1 MQDSPLTIK
10 QLMRRSGVTLSQVA
24 NAAET
29 TVSDV
34 SKLLNDNLREKVQ
47 AAALRLV
54 VAQNKEVKGYLNPLE
69 GYEESEETEIVSLWE
84 QDYRKEDK
92 MVQQFMQHKK

>member
-10 QLMRRSGVTLSQVA
+10 QLLKRSGVTLSQVA
-24 NAAET
+24 NASET

-54 VAQNKEVKGYLNPLE
+54 VAQNKEVKDYLVPLE
-69 GYEESEETEIVSLWE
+69 GYSEESEETEIVSMWE

-92 MVQQFMQHKK
+92 MV

>member
-1 MQDSPLTIK
+1 MQDSPLPIK
-10 QLMRRSGVTLSQVA
+10 PLMRRSGVTLSQVA
-24 NAAET
+24 NASET

-54 VAQNKEVKGYLNPLE
+54 VAQNKEVKDYLIPLE
-69 GYEESEETEIVSLWE
+69 GYSEESEETQIVSLWE

-92 MVQQFMQHKK
+92 MV

>member
-10 QLMRRSGVTLSQVA
+10 QLLKRSGVTLSQVA
-24 NAAET
+24 NASET

-54 VAQNKEVKGYLNPLE
+54 VAQNKEVKDYLIPLE
-69 GYEESEETEIVSLWE
+69 GYSEESEETEIVSMWE

-92 MVQQFMQHKK
+92 MV

>member
-1 MQDSPLTIK
+1 MQDSTLTIK
-10 QLMRRSGVTLSQVA
+10 QLLKRSGVTLSQVA
-24 NAAET
+24 NASET

-54 VAQNKEVKGYLNPLE
+54 VAQNKEVKDYLVPLE
-69 GYEESEETEIVSLWE
+69 GYSEESEETEIVSMWE

-92 MVQQFMQHKK
+92 MV

>member
-10 QLMRRSGVTLSQVA
+10 QLLRRSGVTLSQVA
-24 NAAET
+24 NASET

-34 SKLLNDNLREKVQ
+34 SKLLNDNLRERVQ

-54 VAQNKEVKGYLNPLE
+54 VAQNKEVKDYLIPLE
-69 GYEESEETEIVSLWE
+69 GYEEREETQIVSLWE
-84 QDYRKEDK
+84 QESRNEDK
-92 MVQQFMQHKK
+92 MV

>member
-1 MQDSPLTIK
+1 MQHSPLTIK

-24 NAAET
+24 NASET

-54 VAQNKEVKGYLNPLE
+54 VAQNKEVKDYLVPLE
-69 GYEESEETEIVSLWE
+69 GYSEESEETEIVSMWE

-92 MVQQFMQHKK
+92 MV

>member
-1 MQDSPLTIK
+1 MQNRPLTIK

-24 NAAET
+24 NASGT

-34 SKLLNDNLREKVQ
+34 SKLLNDNLRERVQ

-54 VAQNKEVKGYLNPLE
+54 VAQNNEVKDYLIPLE
-69 GYEESEETEIVSLWE
+69 GNEESEETQILSLWE
-84 QDYRKEDK
+84 
-92 MVQQFMQHKK
+92 

>member
-1 MQDSPLTIK
+1 
-10 QLMRRSGVTLSQVA
+10 MRRSGVTLSQVA
-24 NAAET
+24 NASET

-34 SKLLNDNLREKVQ
+34 SKLLNDNLRERVQ

-54 VAQNKEVKGYLNPLE
+54 VAQNKEVKDYLIPLE
-69 GYEESEETEIVSLWE
+69 GYSEESEETKIVSMWE

-92 MVQQFMQHKK
+92 MV

>member
-10 QLMRRSGVTLSQVA
+10 QLLKRSGVTLSQVA
-24 NAAET
+24 NASET

-54 VAQNKEVKGYLNPLE
+54 VAQNKEVKDYLVPLE
-69 GYEESEETEIVSLWE
+69 GYEEESEETEIVSMWE

-92 MVQQFMQHKK
+92 MV

>member
-1 MQDSPLTIK
+1 L
-10 QLMRRSGVTLSQVA
+10 RRSGVTLSQVA
-24 NAAET
+24 NASET

-34 SKLLNDNLREKVQ
+34 SKLLNDNLRERVQ

-54 VAQNKEVKGYLNPLE
+54 VAQNKEVKDYLIPLE
-69 GYEESEETEIVSLWE
+69 GYEESEETEIVSMWE

-92 MVQQFMQHKK
+92 MV

>member
-10 QLMRRSGVTLSQVA
+10 QLLKRSGVTLSQVA
-24 NAAET
+24 NASET

-34 SKLLNDNLREKVQ
+34 SKLLNDNLRERVQ

-54 VAQNKEVKGYLNPLE
+54 VAQNKEVKDYLIPLE
-69 GYEESEETEIVSLWE
+69 GYSEESEETQIVSLWE

-92 MVQQFMQHKK
+92 MV

>member
-24 NAAET
+24 NASET

-54 VAQNKEVKGYLNPLE
+54 VAQNKEVKDYLIPLE
-69 GYEESEETEIVSLWE
+69 GYSEESEETEIVSMWE

-92 MVQQFMQHKK
+92 MV

>member
-1 MQDSPLTIK
+1 MQNRPLTIK

-24 NAAET
+24 NASET

-34 SKLLNDNLREKVQ
+34 SKLLNDNLRERVQ

-54 VAQNKEVKGYLNPLE
+54 VAQNKEVKDYLIPLE
-69 GYEESEETEIVSLWE
+69 GYSEESEETEIVSMWE

-92 MVQQFMQHKK
+92 MV